1 VLLGVGCLLVRAAGV
16 WSKAGAR
23 NMAAGL
29 LIVIDGPAGAG
40 KSTVAR
46 RLAAHYGLPVLDTGA
61 IYRALA
67 LVARERGV
75 DWADE
80 AGLAGLTTDFPI
92 GFVAAADGQQRVEFA
107 GRDITSEIRTPEIS
121 EGSSRVSQLPAVR
134 RGLLGIQRSLGQTG
148 CVAEGRDLGT
158 VVFPDAPFK
167 FFLTADDR
175 VRAARR
181 QQELA
186 EAGAA
191 ASPAL
196 EQVLHDLQSR
206 DKRDQSRAAAPLV
219 QAADAVAVDSTGLS
233 AEQVVAAIVA
243 AIDARRRPGA
253 AG

>member
-1 VLLGVGCLLVRAAGV
+1 MFEARACQPSGGVVYGGV
-16 WSKAGAR
+16 
-23 NMAAGL
+23 

-75 DWADE
+75 AWSDE
-80 AGLAGLTTDFPI
+80 AGLAELTADFPI
-92 GFVAAADGQQRVEFA
+92 RFVAATGEGPQRIEFA
-107 GRDITSEIRTPEIS
+107 GRDITAAIRTPEIS
-121 EGSSRVSQLPAVR
+121 DGSSQVSALPAVR
-134 RGLLGIQRSLGQTG
+134 RGLLGIQRTLGASG

-158 VVFPDAPFK
+158 VVFPHATYK

-181 QQELA
+181 QLDLA
-186 EAGAA
+186 GVGPDPQTPGAA
-191 ASPAL
+191 SGSAPAL
-196 EQVLHDLQSR
+196 EQVLRDLKSR
-206 DKRDQSRAAAPLV
+206 DERDQTRAAAPLV
-219 QAADAVAVDSTGLS
+219 RADDAVPIDSTGLT
-233 AEQVVAAIVA
+233 ADEVVQAIVA
-243 AIDARRRPGA
+243 VVGPRPA

>member
-1 VLLGVGCLLVRAAGV
+1 MVYGGV
-16 WSKAGAR
+16 
-23 NMAAGL
+23 

-46 RLAAHYGLPVLDTGA
+46 RLAAYYGLPVLDTGA

-75 DWADE
+75 AWNDE
-80 AGLAGLTTDFPI
+80 AGLAALTTDFPI
-92 GFVAAADGQQRVEFA
+92 RFVAGGGEGAAQRVEFA
-107 GRDITSEIRTPEIS
+107 GRDISEAIRTPEIS
-121 EGSSRVSQLPAVR
+121 DGSSQVSALPAVR
-134 RGLLGIQRSLGQTG
+134 RGLLGIQRILGNTG

-181 QQELA
+181 QLELTPRGSA
-186 EAGAA
+186 PDGAPGESGGVATEVAA
-191 ASPAL
+191 APAL
-196 EQVLHDLQSR
+196 EQVLRDLKSR
-206 DKRDQSRAAAPLV
+206 DERDQTRAAAPLV
-219 QAADAVAVDSTGLS
+219 KAADAVPIDSTGLS
-233 AEQVVAAIVA
+233 ADEVVQAIVA
-243 AIDARRRPGA
+243 VVGPRSV